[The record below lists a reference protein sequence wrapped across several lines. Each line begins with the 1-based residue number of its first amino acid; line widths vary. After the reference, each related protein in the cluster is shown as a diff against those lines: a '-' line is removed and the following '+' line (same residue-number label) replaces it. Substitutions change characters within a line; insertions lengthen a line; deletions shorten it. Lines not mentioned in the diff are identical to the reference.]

1 MVVAYSYTK
10 VFFCGVLLLFL
21 RKVETCFRFPGLPVG
36 RSPPLLR
43 LHHVG
48 HPDDHREEA
57 TRRRRLHR
65 PLRRPLHRL
74 HPGLQEGHHHPHS
87 EGNQLVILLMICR
100 HQYFHLGAPGIIP
113 VGSSLFREY
122 LALQNCLMT
131 EKNNFSWLAHRKQGW
146 LGL

>member
-1 MVVAYSYTK
+1 MVVAYPPYAK
-10 VFFCGVLLLFL
+10 VFFCGVLLFFL
-21 RKVETCFRFPGLPVG
+21 RKVETCSRFPGLPVG

-87 EGNQLVILLMICR
+87 EGNQLVILLAGINI
-100 HQYFHLGAPGIIP
+100 FILVLNLGD
-113 VGSSLFREY
+113 
-122 LALQNCLMT
+122 
-131 EKNNFSWLAHRKQGW
+131 
-146 LGL
+146 LGGGLVVSADS